1 MSSDAGVA
9 TPLAGAPIVAG
20 RSMVSPTA
28 AASPVAGQ
36 HAADPIVEGVITPE
50 AVVLELET
58 AGIASRV
65 FSGLI
70 DAMVQAVIYL
80 VLVLVVLL
88 AISEGGGA
96 DDTTATAVAGALLF
110 AVIFLYPLI
119 SEMVSRGRSLGKAAL
134 GLRVVTIEGAPI
146 RFRHA
151 AIRSMGGIVDKWL
164 PPGGLVG
171 AFFVLGTPSRQ
182 RIGDLLA
189 GTLVIRDPNRT
200 ALPIGFWFSAPP
212 VHEAYA
218 ATIDPTAFTV
228 DQYTIVRAFLMRTR
242 ELSPAARY
250 SVALDLATRTE
261 RVLRIHRPDHIH
273 PEAFLLCVIARY
285 QRRAFPN
292 YR

>member
-9 TPLAGAPIVAG
+9 IPIAANPSAASSGAT
-20 RSMVSPTA
+20 RSGGVVPSA
-28 AASPVAGQ
+28 AVPSDASPV
-36 HAADPIVEGVITPE
+36 IEGIITPE

-65 FSGLI
+65 FSGAI
-70 DAMVQAVIYL
+70 DAMVQAVIFI
-80 VLVLVVLL
+80 VLTLLILL
-88 AISEGGGA
+88 ALSGGGGA
-96 DDTTATAVAGALLF
+96 DTATAQAVAGALLF
-110 AVIFLYPLI
+110 AVIFLYPAI
-119 SEMVSRGRSLGKAAL
+119 SEMATRGRTLGKAAL

-151 AIRSMGGIVDKWL
+151 AIRAMGGIVDKWL

-212 VHEAYA
+212 GLEPFA

-261 RVLRIHRPDHIH
+261 RVLRIERPAQVH

>member
-1 MSSDAGVA
+1 MSSEAGVA
-9 TPLAGAPIVAG
+9 TPV
-20 RSMVSPTA
+20 V
-28 AASPVAGQ
+28 ASPVVASPVIAGPVI
-36 HAADPIVEGVITPE
+36 AGPVIEGIITPE

-65 FSGLI
+65 FSGAI
-70 DAMVQAVIYL
+70 DALVQAVIFL
-80 VLVLVVLL
+80 VVTLVVVLVL
-88 AISEGGGA
+88 SGGGGA
-96 DDTTATAVAGALLF
+96 DRGTVQAILGATLF
-110 AVIFLYPLI
+110 AVIFLYPTV
-119 SEMVSRGRSLGKAAL
+119 SEMATRGRTLGKAAL

-151 AIRSMGGIVDKWL
+151 AIRSMGGIVDKWV

-212 VHEAYA
+212 GLEGFA

-242 ELSPAARY
+242 ELSAAARY

-261 RVLRIHRPDHIH
+261 RVLRTERPAQIH

-292 YR
+292 HR

>member
-9 TPLAGAPIVAG
+9 IPI
-20 RSMVSPTA
+20 A
-28 AASPVAGQ
+28 ANPSAAVQIDASP
-36 HAADPIVEGVITPE
+36 IIEGIITPE

-65 FSGLI
+65 FSGAI
-70 DAMVQAVIYL
+70 DAMVQAVIFI
-80 VLVLVVLL
+80 VLTLLMLL
-88 AISEGGGA
+88 ALSGGGGA
-96 DDTTATAVAGALLF
+96 DTATAQAIAGALLF
-110 AVIFLYPLI
+110 AVIFLYPAI
-119 SEMVSRGRSLGKAAL
+119 SEMATRGRTLGKAAL

-212 VHEAYA
+212 GLEPFA

-261 RVLRIHRPDHIH
+261 RLLRIERPAQVH

>member
-1 MSSDAGVA
+1 MSSDGGVA
-9 TPLAGAPIVAG
+9 TTVNAGPPA
-20 RSMVSPTA
+20 T
-28 AASPVAGQ
+28 ASP
-36 HAADPIVEGVITPE
+36 AATSLAFAPRPPARIHEGIITPE

-65 FSGLI
+65 FSGAI
-70 DAMVQAVIYL
+70 DALVQAVIFF
-80 VLVLVVLL
+80 VLL
-88 AISEGGGA
+88 LVILLAASGGGGI
-96 DDTTATAVAGALLF
+96 DTDTQQAIAGALVF
-110 AVIFLYPLI
+110 AVIFLYPVI
-119 SEMVSRGRSLGKAAL
+119 SEMASRGRSLGKAAL

-151 AIRSMGGIVDKWL
+151 AIRSMGGIVDKWV

-189 GTLVIRDPNRT
+189 GTLVIRDPHRT
-200 ALPIGFWFSAPP
+200 ALPVGFWFSAPP
-212 VHEAYA
+212 GLEAYA

-228 DQYTIVRAFLMRTR
+228 EQYTTVRAFLMRTR

-261 RVLRIHRPDHIH
+261 RVLHVERPSQIH

>member
-9 TPLAGAPIVAG
+9 TP
-20 RSMVSPTA
+20 TA
-28 AASPVAGQ
+28 AGPISASPLSAS
-36 HAADPIVEGVITPE
+36 PIVEGIITPE

-65 FSGLI
+65 FSGAI
-70 DAMVQAVIYL
+70 DALVQAVIFI
-80 VLVLVVLL
+80 VLMLL
-88 AISEGGGA
+88 ALLALTGNGGTDA
-96 DDTTATAVAGALLF
+96 ATGQAVAGALLF
-110 AVIFLYPLI
+110 VVIFLYPLV
-119 SEMVSRGRSLGKAAL
+119 SELASRGRTLGKAAL

-212 VHEAYA
+212 GHEAYA

-228 DQYTIVRAFLMRTR
+228 DQYTIVRSFLMRTR

-261 RVLRIHRPDHIH
+261 HVLRIQRPAQIH
-273 PEAFLLCVIARY
+273 PEAFLLCVISRY

>member
-1 MSSDAGVA
+1 MRPTVPLPFQPPFDPVDPGNVGYYCAGG
-9 TPLAGAPIVAG
+9 LCHG
-20 RSMVSPTA
+20 
-28 AASPVAGQ
+28 AASLRNDEDSFTRTEYKLTGSYLATFIGAS
-36 HAADPIVEGVITPE
+36 HLIKLGANYSDNKETLSRLANGWGSIT
-50 AVVLELET
+50 VNNNSSNCL
-58 AGIASRV
+58 
-65 FSGLI
+65 
-70 DAMVQAVIYL
+70 
-80 VLVLVVLL
+80 
-88 AISEGGGA
+88 GA
-96 DDTTATAVAGALLF
+96 DSCYRARFNPDQPSQ
-110 AVIFLYPLI
+110 I
-119 SEMVSRGRSLGKAAL
+119 SRGRTLGKAAL

-212 VHEAYA
+212 GLESFA

-261 RVLRIHRPDHIH
+261 RLLRIERPAQVH